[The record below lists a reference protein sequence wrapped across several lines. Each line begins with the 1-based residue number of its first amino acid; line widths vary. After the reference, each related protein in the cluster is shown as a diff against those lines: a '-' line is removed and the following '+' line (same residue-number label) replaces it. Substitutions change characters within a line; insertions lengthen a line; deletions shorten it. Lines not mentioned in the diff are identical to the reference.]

1 MTDVARSLDIS
12 ISAEKLLFDA
22 HSTLIFFLRLHCIA
36 AKRSID
42 HVCPLRFW
50 ALRKNVLDSR
60 SCTEIWL
67 STLLLFSLPPMYN
80 PHGTTFLISVLLV
93 MFTGRLCCGF
103 GDLTKWSSLCVI
115 TTPSEVWPVL
125 RTFGIALV
133 NLAHFTHRVWIRGT
147 TGTISTRECN
157 NQSCTISVGNY
168 YSRQACWTKVTPH
181 PKSQTCSQVTKR
193 LDGGVVVVQ
202 GA

>member
-67 STLLLFSLPPMYN
+67 STLLLYSLPPTYVQSTWHHFSDLCAACN
-80 PHGTTFLISVLLV
+80 VHWPSLLWV
-93 MFTGRLCCGF
+93 WWPDQMVVPLCNHDPKRGLTCVTHIWHRLGQP
-103 GDLTKWSSLCVI
+103 GSLHPPCVDQ
-115 TTPSEVWPVL
+115 
-125 RTFGIALV
+125 
-133 NLAHFTHRVWIRGT
+133 
-147 TGTISTRECN
+147 GTISTRECY

>member
-42 HVCPLRFW
+42 HVCPLSFW

-67 STLLLFSLPPMYN
+67 STLLLYSLPPMYN
-80 PHGTTFLISVLLV
+80 PYGTTFLISVLLV

-103 GDLTKWSSLCVI
+103 GDLTKWSSLCPTWGLTCVTHI
-115 TTPSEVWPVL
+115 WHRLGQPGSLHTPCVDQ
-125 RTFGIALV
+125 GY
-133 NLAHFTHRVWIRGT
+133 NKG
-147 TGTISTRECN
+147 ISTLECN
-157 NQSCTISVGNY
+157 YQSCTISVGKFY
-168 YSRQACWTKVTPH
+168 TPQACWTKVTPH